1 MKNESSLPI
10 VAIVGRPNVGK
21 STLFNT
27 LVGRRRAIVGD
38 EPGITRDRIYHDVE
52 WQGRRFVLV
61 DTGGLLPDEEEQ
73 IPKEILKQAS
83 VAIAEAE
90 TVLFVVD
97 SREGFHPLDA
107 EIHRLLQKSG
117 KRFLVLANKV
127 DTPRLEGAA
136 FSFYEL
142 GAEHVY
148 PVSAEH
154 QQGLG
159 EMLADLTRDFPVAV
173 AEEEAPATGE
183 IRVAVIGRP
192 NVGKSSLVNALVGA
206 ERVIVSEIPGTTRDA
221 VDTTLDVDGVRYR
234 LVDTAGIRRKGKT
247 RLMAEKLSVVLARK
261 HMEQADIAILLL
273 DPVEG
278 VTHLDAAIAGYALET
293 GTALILGVNKA
304 DLLKSAGRTAEE
316 IRSELARKVRFLD
329 YAPVVFFS
337 AKTGKGVQKLF
348 PLLRKAYEHRNMR
361 IGTGRLNQFF
371 HDMLARRQVGGLSQ
385 INLGVKYLT
394 QIKVAPPTFLLFVKK
409 GRLHFSEERFVVN
422 QLREAFEFY
431 ANPILLRQRAGSSR

>member
-1 MKNESSLPI
+1 MKNEPTPPI

-21 STLFNT
+21 STLFNN

-38 EPGITRDRIYHDVE
+38 EPGITRDRIYHDVV
-52 WQGRRFVLV
+52 WQGRQFVLV
-61 DTGGLLPDEEEQ
+61 DTGGLLPDDEEH

-148 PVSAEH
+148 PISAEH

-159 EMLADLTRDFPVAV
+159 EMLEDLTRDFPAA
-173 AEEEAPATGE
+173 AEEEEVPATGE

-192 NVGKSSLVNALVGA
+192 NVGKSSLVNALMGY
-206 ERVIVSEIPGTTRDA
+206 ERAIVSESPAPPGTRWTRPWMS
-221 VDTTLDVDGVRYR
+221 
-234 LVDTAGIRRKGKT
+234 TA
-247 RLMAEKLSVVLARK
+247 S
-261 HMEQADIAILLL
+261 
-273 DPVEG
+273 
-278 VTHLDAAIAGYALET
+278 
-293 GTALILGVNKA
+293 
-304 DLLKSAGRTAEE
+304 
-316 IRSELARKVRFLD
+316 
-329 YAPVVFFS
+329 
-337 AKTGKGVQKLF
+337 
-348 PLLRKAYEHRNMR
+348 
-361 IGTGRLNQFF
+361 GTGWWTRPASA
-371 HDMLARRQVGGLSQ
+371 ARAR
-385 INLGVKYLT
+385 
-394 QIKVAPPTFLLFVKK
+394 PT
-409 GRLHFSEERFVVN
+409 
-422 QLREAFEFY
+422 
-431 ANPILLRQRAGSSR
+431 